1 MQAHP
6 VVSRDEWLIK
16 RRALLAR
23 EKEAI
28 HLRDAINAERQALPW
43 VKVDTEYEFDSPEGK
58 KTLAELFD
66 GRSQLM
72 VYHFMLGPD

>member
-1 MQAHP
+1 MKSCLTVVDEGFIMQPHP

-16 RRALLAR
+16 RRELLMR

-43 VKVDTEYEFDSPEGK
+43 VRVDTQYVFDTPDGK
-58 KTLAELFD
+58 KTLDAA
-66 GRSQLM
+66 S
-72 VYHFMLGPD
+72 